1 MLSGERAEQVK
12 AQGGHALGDRK
23 AGAAGITATCRQGLG
38 LSDAEAG
45 ADLGWPRRR
54 VVGREA
60 SRKGRWYVPG
70 PLGSP
75 AQPPFLEGSQG

>member
-1 MLSGERAEQVK
+1 MPSGERAEQVK

-54 VVGREA
+54 VGGGRPAGKE
-60 SRKGRWYVPG
+60 GG
-70 PLGSP
+70 MSP
-75 AQPPFLEGSQG
+75 APWGAPPSRRF